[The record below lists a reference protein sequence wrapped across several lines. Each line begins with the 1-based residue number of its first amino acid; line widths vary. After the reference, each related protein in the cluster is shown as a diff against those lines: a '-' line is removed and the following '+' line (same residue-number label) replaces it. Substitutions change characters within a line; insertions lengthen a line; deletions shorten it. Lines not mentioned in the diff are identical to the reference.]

1 MKPLVVANWKMNP
14 ETLAE
19 AKKLFNSVA
28 KGVKNIKNA
37 EVVICPPFVYIPH
50 IPHTNKYNIRLGAQ
64 DCFWE
69 EKGAYTGE
77 ISPKMLK
84 DLGVRYVIL
93 GHSERRKYQN
103 ETDSMINRKIKAAL
117 KEGLKVILCI
127 EMISQIK
134 KDLAGISGKELGN
147 LILAFE
153 PVSAIGTG
161 KPYSIEKAK
170 NANFAI
176 LRSLKRNIPVL
187 YGGSVNSQNAKNYI
201 KEAKFQG
208 LLIGGASLN
217 PREFIKII
225 KSIDLISKI

>member
-19 AKKLFNSVA
+19 AKKLFNSVK
-28 KGVKNIKNA
+28 KGTKNVRNA
-37 EVVICPPFVYIPH
+37 EVVICPPFVYLS
-50 IPHTNKYNIRLGAQ
+50 TLRANGAQ
-64 DCFWE
+64 DCFWQ
-69 EKGAYTGE
+69 EKGAFTGE

-84 DLGVRYVIL
+84 NLGVEYVII

-103 ETDSMINRKIKAAL
+103 ETDRMINRKIKTAL

-127 EMISQIK
+127 EMTSQIR
-134 KDLAGISGKELGN
+134 KDLKGILEKDLRN
-147 LILAFE
+147 LIIAFE

-161 KPYSIEKAK
+161 KPYSIELAR

-176 LRSLKRNIPVL
+176 LRYLKRNLPVL
-187 YGGSVNSQNAKNYI
+187 YGGSVNSQNAQIFI

-217 PREFIKII
+217 SKEFIQIVKRV
-225 KSIDLISKI
+225 DLISKI